1 MVTYKLATPVEFD
14 GQEYTEIEMKRPKGR
29 HLRDLGS
36 DQSLG
41 AMIMVA
47 VKATGLPRKFFED
60 LDGYDYVKVGEI
72 YNNFLEIGPRTG
84 KSESQS

>member
-1 MVTYKLATPVEFD
+1 MVKYELATPIEFD
-14 GQEYTEIEMKRPKGR
+14 GQEYKSIELKRPKGR
-29 HLRDLGS
+29 HLRDLGG

-72 YNNFLEIGPRTG
+72 YNNFLEIGPRIG
-84 KSESQS
+84 NSDSQS

>member
-1 MVTYKLATPVEFD
+1 MVKYKLATPIEFD
-14 GQEYTEIEMKRPKGR
+14 GQEYTEIELKRPKGR

-60 LDGYDYVKVGEI
+60 IDGYEYVKVVEI
-72 YNNFLEIGPRTG
+72 YNNFLEIGPRIG
-84 KSESQS
+84 NSESES